1 MSERA
6 PDGERLTEAVDNA
19 VIYLVPVGS
28 ERFEL
33 YSEPP
38 ADAESEP
45 DAEGSGF
52 WRNLAQRAQ
61 ARWRDA
67 VRTARHTDADD
78 GLFSR
83 ARDAVVRRTA
93 DAIAEQRTLWTL
105 RRVATAELV
114 HPSDRTPNEAAAIRD
129 RILNRART
137 HHLKWLFVDAV
148 VLIASGI
155 FMLVPGP
162 NVIAYYFAFR
172 VAGHYFSWRGARQG
186 LQATRWAL
194 RSEPALVELGQL
206 AHLPPD
212 TRAPR
217 LHAIATD
224 LNLPR
229 LAAFFDRTAA

>member
-6 PDGERLTEAVDNA
+6 PDGERLTEAVSNA

-38 ADAESEP
+38 ADAEPE
-45 DAEGSGF
+45 AEAAGTGF
-52 WRNLAQRAQ
+52 WRNLAHRAQ
-61 ARWRDA
+61 ARWREA
-67 VRTARHTDADD
+67 VRSARHADADA
-78 GLFSR
+78 GFFSR
-83 ARDAVVRRTA
+83 ARDAVVCRTA

-105 RRVATAELV
+105 RGVEAAELV
-114 HPSDRTPNEAAAIRD
+114 HPSDRTAEQAAAIRD
-129 RILNRART
+129 GILNRART
-137 HHLKWLFVDAV
+137 HHLRWLFVDAV
-148 VLIASGI
+148 VLIASGV

-172 VAGHYFSWRGARQG
+172 VVGHFFSWRGARQA
-186 LQATRWAL
+186 LQATRWQL

-229 LAAFFDRTAA
+229 LAAFFDRMAA